1 MSTPANTNT
10 NTSNSNGRHLVLGAG
25 AIGSRLAT
33 ELARAG
39 STVCVVTRSGSG
51 PDHPNIERIAADVG
65 DRPRLA
71 ELAQGCTTVFNC
83 VNPPYPKWAE
93 QWPPMTDSIIAAC
106 AHSGARLV
114 TLSNLYGY
122 AADSSPMRA
131 TDELAPPTRKGAI
144 RVATWRAALDAH
156 EAGRISMTEV
166 RASDFIGPGVGAN
179 GHVGDR
185 FVPRLLSGK
194 SVSVLGRPDVEHSW
208 SYVADVVATLIAVAR
223 DDRALGRAWHVPTGP
238 PLSFEQLVAEFAGV
252 AGTEPVKVRSLP
264 NALVKVAGL
273 FSPLMRELPEMRY
286 QFDRPFVIDA
296 ADTTETFG
304 ITPTPLHEQLRATID
319 AYRAAD
325 QPPTGAGSAAMSS
338 PSASSR

>member
-1 MSTPANTNT
+1 MSTTNHV
-10 NTSNSNGRHLVLGAG
+10 RHLVLGAG
-25 AIGSRLAT
+25 AIGSRLTT
-33 ELARAG
+33 ELAQAG
-39 STVCVVTRSGSG
+39 STVRVVTRSGSG
-51 PDHPNIERIAADVG
+51 PDHPNVERIVADVS
-65 DRPRLA
+65 DRSRLA
-71 ELAQGCTTVFNC
+71 DIAHGCAVVFNC

-106 AHSGARLV
+106 EHSGARLV

-131 TDELAPPTRKGAI
+131 TDELAPPSRKGAI
-144 RVATWRAALDAH
+144 RAATWRAALDAH

-166 RASDFIGPGVGAN
+166 RASDFIGPGVGGN

-185 FVPRLLSGK
+185 FVPRILSGK

-208 SYVADVVATLIAVAR
+208 TYVADVVATMIAVAC

-238 PLSFEQLVAEFAGV
+238 PLSFEQLAAELAAVG
-252 AGTEPVKVRSLP
+252 GTEPVKVRSLP
-264 NALVKVAGL
+264 NALVKAAGIL
-273 FSPLMRELPEMRY
+273 SPLMRELPEMRY

-304 ITPTPLHEQLRATID
+304 IVPTPLDEQLRATIVS
-319 AYRAAD
+319 YRSTD
-325 QPPTGAGSAAMSS
+325 QLPTGAAWAARSSS
-338 PSASSR
+338 PVSSG